1 MFFLAQNPV
10 APTTSSTSTQKAERK
25 NDRRFKDGGGPI
37 IPTVGSDSLALQ
49 FRQ

>member
-25 NDRRFKDGGGPI
+25 NDLQRKDGGEPI
-37 IPTVGSDSLALQ
+37 IPVIGSGSLTPQ